1 MKGEKGGY
9 IPAWLLMK
17 FVKKLILCLCLS
29 ALTLG
34 FCKLALPMEEGKV
47 YDSVIRLHIL
57 ANSDSRY
64 DQDLKLLVR
73 DEILASDCFEDSDS
87 VEDAKL
93 KLEDAAKRAV
103 KAANAC
109 LEREGAPYRADYRL
123 GKEVYPTREYE
134 NIRLPSGEYL
144 SLRIVLG
151 EGEGANWWCVAFPP
165 LCTAAATESLDVKS
179 GEVFDTKKSGY
190 VFRFKLLEWFHR

>member
-1 MKGEKGGY
+1 M
-9 IPAWLLMK
+9 
-17 FVKKLILCLCLS
+17 
-29 ALTLG
+29 
-34 FCKLALPMEEGKV
+34 

-57 ANSDSRY
+57 ANSDSDY
-64 DQDLKLLVR
+64 DQRLKLLVR
-73 DEILASDCFEDSDS
+73 DEILAANCFEDSNS
-87 VEDAKL
+87 IEDAKA
-93 KLEDAAKRAV
+93 KTEDAAKRAV

-109 LEREGAPYRADYRL
+109 LEREGAPYRASYRF
-123 GKEVYPTREYE
+123 GTEVYPTREYE

-165 LCTAAATESLDVKS
+165 LCTSAATESFDVKN